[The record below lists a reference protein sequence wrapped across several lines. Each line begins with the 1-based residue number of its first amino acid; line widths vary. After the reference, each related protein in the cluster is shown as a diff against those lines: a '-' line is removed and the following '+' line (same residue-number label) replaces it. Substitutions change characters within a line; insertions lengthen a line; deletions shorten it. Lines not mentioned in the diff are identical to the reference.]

1 MTFPI
6 SRGRCKSC
14 FLNFG
19 WLGREKV
26 SAVLPAEATQTG
38 AGILCFAFG
47 LLSSLD
53 PSLGPGLGEELAGIS
68 WKEGLVPPAAPCE
81 DTGQVS
87 S

>member
-47 LLSSLD
+47 LLSPPWTPAWARGWEKSWQG
-53 PSLGPGLGEELAGIS
+53 SPGKRGWFLQLPHVRTLAR
-68 WKEGLVPPAAPCE
+68 
-81 DTGQVS
+81 
-87 S
+87 